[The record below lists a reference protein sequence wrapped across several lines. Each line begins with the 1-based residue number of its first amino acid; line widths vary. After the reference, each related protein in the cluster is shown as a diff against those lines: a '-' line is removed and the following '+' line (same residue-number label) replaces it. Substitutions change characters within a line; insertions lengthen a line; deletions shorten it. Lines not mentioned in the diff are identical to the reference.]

1 VARGRFRG
9 RVGRSEIGLRQMSG
23 HRDSAM
29 EIQGMLLQD
38 ETYPNW

>member
-1 VARGRFRG
+1 VARDRFRG
-9 RVGRSEIGLRQMSG
+9 RVGHCEIGLIQMSG
-23 HRDSAM
+23 HWDSAM